1 MRLTYAALD
10 EPTRHRLGLAPDEP
24 SFRFRARLDES
35 ERAAYAPDEELRGV
49 ATVSEGTVL
58 IRELSL
64 SRRQGLSA
72 RSLQTVRLGALR
84 DEIATDLRER
94 RLLEQL
100 ATLDLRRRKSEITPE
115 ETRRATRKRRREKT
129 ELAGLLKG
137 LRPEGP
143 KRGSAGA
150 FYRDISRAYLLLL
163 STHPRDPIS
172 ALTLELRKSPQH
184 EHLSPN
190 TVRSWIRHARAGG
203 WLTAASP
210 GKAGARPGP
219 TLLAAADED
228 NARA

>member
-1 MRLTYAALD
+1 MKVTYAAID
-10 EPTRHRLGLAPDEP
+10 QPTRHRLGFDPDEP
-24 SFRFRARLDES
+24 SFRFRTRLDEN

-84 DEIATDLRER
+84 DEIATDLREH

-100 ATLDLRRRKSEITPE
+100 ATLERRQRKAEVTLE
-115 ETRRATRKRRREKT
+115 ETARATSERRRESP
-129 ELAGLLKG
+129 ELTALLQG

-150 FYRDISRAYLLLL
+150 FYRDISSAYLLLL
-163 STHPRDPIS
+163 STHPRGPIR
-172 ALTLELRKSPQH
+172 ALTRELRKSPQH

-190 TVRSWIRHARAGG
+190 TVRSWIRQARAGG

-219 TLLAAADED
+219 RLLAATNED
-228 NARA
+228 DASA